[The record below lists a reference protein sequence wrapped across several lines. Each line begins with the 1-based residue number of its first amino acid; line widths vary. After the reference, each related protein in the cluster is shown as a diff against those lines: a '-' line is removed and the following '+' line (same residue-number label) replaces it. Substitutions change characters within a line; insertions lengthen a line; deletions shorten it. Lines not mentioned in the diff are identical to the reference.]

1 MTLEKR
7 ILSVVVLLEG
17 EAIFDE
23 SATTISIA
31 DDAGGEFVTVS
42 QCRDDYTGKIA
53 INPEY
58 WTDLRAAIDEMVKE
72 CRS

>member
-7 ILSVVVLLEG
+7 ILSVVVLPEG
-17 EAIFDE
+17 EAIFHE
-23 SATTISIA
+23 SATTISID

-42 QCRDDYTGKIA
+42 QCRDEHNVKIS
-53 INPEY
+53 INPEE
-58 WTDLRAAIDEMVKE
+58 WPAIREAIDEMVKE